1 MLDLNFVRDNL
12 PQVEEMLRQRGADPA
27 AVLKNFREV
36 DTQLR
41 NALAEAES
49 SRARKRVLADEFQRL
64 KAQEKQLKAAGL
76 EVLANE
82 EARQRNLA
90 EQELIKQ
97 SLPRQDALVEDFTA
111 RRLGILTGIPN
122 MPHSSVPPGHSAEE
136 NAEVRRWGAPPQFD
150 FAPKPHWEIGEQLG
164 VLDLE
169 RAVKLSG
176 ARFAVYWDLGAKLE
190 RALANFMLDLHTR
203 EHGYTE
209 VLPPYLV
216 NSQSMYGTGQLPK
229 FARDLF
235 RVPHG
240 SVEQKTDH
248 TPIVGELVYYDVPSA
263 YRVESVD
270 IPSRSVSIRLATPEL
285 SHVQQRVS
293 WDRLWYIPPDLW
305 LIPTAEVPVT
315 NLYRDE
321 VLDAARL
328 PISLT
333 AYTPCFRSEAGS
345 YGKDVRGI
353 IRQHQFQKV
362 ELVKFSR
369 PENSYEEHEK
379 LTRNA
384 ETVLQKLGLH
394 YRTMALCTG
403 DMSASSAKTY
413 DIEVWLPGQQL
424 FREISSCSNFESYQA
439 RRANIRYRPEGKNK
453 TEFLHTLNGS
463 GLAVGRTWVA
473 IVENYQQA
481 DGSVLIPEV
490 LRPYVGAERIRKK
503 SF

>member
-1 MLDLNFVRDNL
+1 
-12 PQVEEMLRQRGADPA
+12 MLRQRGADPA
-27 AVLKNFREV
+27 AVLKDFHDV
-36 DTQLR
+36 DRRRRHAIT
-41 NALAEAES
+41 EAETM
-49 SRARKRVLADEFQRL
+49 
-64 KAQEKQLKAAGL
+64 KAQRNRASEDISKLKKSG
-76 EVLANE
+76 
-82 EARQRNLA
+82 
-90 EQELIKQ
+90 
-97 SLPRQDALVEDFTA
+97 QDAGAAIAETKDLREQIQA
-111 RRLGILTGIPN
+111 REKVAAELDARLQEILSGIPN
-122 MPHSSVPPGHSAEE
+122 MPHESVPVGHSAEE
-136 NAEVRRWGAPPQFD
+136 NVEVRRWGAPPKFD
-150 FAPKPHWEIGEQLG
+150 FTPKPHWDLGAELG

-169 RAVKLSG
+169 RAVKLTG

-216 NSQSMYGTGQLPK
+216 NSESMYGTGQLPK
-229 FARDLF
+229 FAADLF
-235 RVPHG
+235 RVP
-240 SVEQKTDH
+240 D
-248 TPIVGELVYYDVPSA
+248 GEK
-263 YRVESVD
+263 
-270 IPSRSVSIRLATPEL
+270 
-285 SHVQQRVS
+285 
-293 WDRLWYIPPDLW
+293 DLW

-321 VLDAARL
+321 ILDAARL

-362 ELVKFSR
+362 ELVKFAR

-394 YRTMALCTG
+394 YRTVALCTG
-403 DMSASSAKTY
+403 DMGPSSAKTY

-453 TEFLHTLNGS
+453 TEFVHTLNGS

-473 IVENYQQA
+473 ILENYQQA
-481 DGSVLIPEV
+481 DGSVVIPEA
-490 LRPYVGAERIRKK
+490 LRCYIGAERITAKT
-503 SF
+503 F

>member
-1 MLDLNFVRDNL
+1 MLDLSFVRENL
-12 PQVEEMLRQRGADPA
+12 PLVEEKLRQRGLDPA
-27 AVLKNFREV
+27 AVLKDFREV
-36 DTQLR
+36 DTQR
-41 NALAEAES
+41 RHAITEAETS
-49 SRARKRVLADEFQRL
+49 
-64 KAQEKQLKAAGL
+64 KAQRNKASEEIAKLKKAG
-76 EVLANE
+76 
-82 EARQRNLA
+82 
-90 EQELIKQ
+90 
-97 SLPRQDALVEDFTA
+97 QDASTA
-111 RRLGILTGIPN
+111 MAQTKELREKISELEKTAADLDGRLRDILTGIPN
-122 MPHSSVPPGHSAEE
+122 LPHSSVPVGHSAED
-136 NAEVRRWGAPPQFD
+136 NVEVRRWGTAPKFD
-150 FAPKPHWEIGEQLG
+150 FTPKPHWDLG
-164 VLDLE
+164 PDLGILDLE
-169 RAVKLSG
+169 RAVKLTG

-216 NSQSMYGTGQLPK
+216 NSESMYGTGQLPK
-229 FARDLF
+229 FADDLF

-240 SVEQKTDH
+240 DK
-248 TPIVGELVYYDVPSA
+248 
-263 YRVESVD
+263 
-270 IPSRSVSIRLATPEL
+270 
-285 SHVQQRVS
+285 
-293 WDRLWYIPPDLW
+293 DLW
-305 LIPTAEVPVT
+305 LISTAEVPVT

-321 VLDAARL
+321 VLDQARL

-362 ELVKFSR
+362 ELVKFAH
-369 PENSYEEHEK
+369 PDHSYDEHEK

-384 ETVLQKLGLH
+384 EEVLQRLGLH

-403 DMSASSAKTY
+403 DISATSAKTY

-424 FREISSCSNFESYQA
+424 YREISSCSNFEAYQA

-453 TEFLHTLNGS
+453 TEFVHTLNGS

-481 DGSVLIPEV
+481 DGSVVIPDV
-490 LRPYVGAERIRKK
+490 LRPYIGAERITPKR
-503 SF
+503 F